1 MEHVLW
7 VIFVFERGQSG
18 ELLRRICAT
27 HPCGTFVAER
37 IDVLALRKC
46 IESGGRTPRERDSF
60 VVFGGVRPPARG
72 DVFERGVSEGERG
85 VLFGQLGDRAAVR
98 LQANIRDVPPRRLPP
113 AYQAALGRNLRMPP

>member
-1 MEHVLW
+1 MEHVLR

-46 IESGGRTPRERDSF
+46 IESGGRTPRERDSS

-72 DVFERGVSEGERG
+72 DVFQRGGSGGERAC
-85 VLFGQLGDRAAVR
+85 LFGAPGGRAP
-98 LQANIRDVPPRRLPP
+98 VPPQAKIRGASARGLPP
-113 AYQAALGRNLRMPP
+113 